1 MQPKIY
7 VTAAA
12 MATVDRIEGLSYYD
26 RVCLSDEPETDVSG
40 DEGYFLN
47 TDVLALAV
55 LPDNAEVAVRLT
67 MGNLAQ
73 YRSHVT
79 IPADLRGVIFSGAP
93 HLPAD
98 YAALIRFWSPLTPST
113 HHRNAK
119 YFQNV
124 LNSYCVSLEEE
135 DIVNGNVV
143 DPQNAPSGDVLLSD
157 GLVVC
162 ISNLSPLIAGLR
174 PEQFIEVQV
183 PIDPTMLGVELD
195 DYRSTRVY
203 EIDADEKAERIFIQV
218 VDILAS
224 PNVDRLAICVIRT
237 ELFDYGYTY

>member
-12 MATVDRIEGLSYYD
+12 MATVDTIDGLSYYD
-26 RVCLSDEPETDVSG
+26 RVCLTDEPDTDVSG

-47 TDVLALAV
+47 TDALSLAL
-55 LPDNAEVAVRLT
+55 LPREADVAVRL
-67 MGNLAQ
+67 MLDDIVQ
-73 YRSHVT
+73 YRRHVS
-79 IPADLRGVIFSGAP
+79 IPAALRGVIFSGAP
-93 HLPAD
+93 NLPAN
-98 YAALIRFWSPLTPST
+98 YAELIGYWSPLTPSS

-124 LNSYCVSLEEE
+124 SNSYCVALAEDDVEAADEE
-135 DIVNGNVV
+135 DVHDNGV
-143 DPQNAPSGDVLLSD
+143 DVLLSD

-162 ISNLSPLIAGLR
+162 IDGLSSLIAGLKSD
-174 PEQFIEVQV
+174 QFIEVQI

-195 DYRSTRVY
+195 DYRSSRNY
-203 EIDADEKAERIFIQV
+203 EIDSDQNAERIFLRV
-218 VDILAS
+218 GDILAS
-224 PNVDRLAICVIRT
+224 PDTDRLAICAVRT

>member
-12 MATVDRIEGLSYYD
+12 MATVDTIAGLSYYD
-26 RVCLSDEPETDVSG
+26 RVCLTDEPDTDVSG

-47 TDVLALAV
+47 TDALSLAA
-55 LPDNAEVAVRLT
+55 LPQDADVAVRLT
-67 MGNLAQ
+67 LDDIAK
-73 YRSHVT
+73 YRRHVS

-93 HLPAD
+93 NLPD
-98 YAALIRFWSPLTPST
+98 NYAELIGYWSPLTPTS

-124 LNSYCVSLEEE
+124 SNSYCVALEEDDVEAADEE
-135 DIVNGNVV
+135 DVHDNGV
-143 DPQNAPSGDVLLSD
+143 DVLLSD

-162 ISNLSPLIAGLR
+162 IDGLSLLIAGLKAD
-174 PEQFIEVQV
+174 QFIEVQI

-195 DYRSTRVY
+195 DYRSPRNY
-203 EIDADEKAERIFIQV
+203 EIDSDQKAERIFLRV
-218 VDILAS
+218 GDILAS
-224 PNVDRLAICVIRT
+224 PNVGRLAICAVRT